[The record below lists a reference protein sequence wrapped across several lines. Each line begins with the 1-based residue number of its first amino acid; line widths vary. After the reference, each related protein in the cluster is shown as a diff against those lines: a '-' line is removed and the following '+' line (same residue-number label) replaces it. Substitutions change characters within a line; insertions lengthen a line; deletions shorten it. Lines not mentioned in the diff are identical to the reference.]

1 MAADLLILSES
12 EAKLHLL
19 LSLSTLQL
27 SGKVERGLRNGK
39 ERKIERPKIVM
50 SCIMYVCMYP
60 RRYITIKYK

>member
-27 SGKVERGLRNGK
+27 TGKVERGLRNGK

-50 SCIMYVCMYP
+50 SCITYVCMYVP
-60 RRYITIKYK
+60 TSIYY

>member
-27 SGKVERGLRNGK
+27 TGKVERGLRNGK
-39 ERKIERPKIVM
+39 EKERKKGPKSLCHV
-50 SCIMYVCMYP
+50 CIMYVCMYVP
-60 RRYITIKYK
+60 TSIYY